1 LDKIYKIYLDTS
13 VINFLFA
20 DDAPEKKEIT
30 IDFFEN
36 FIKKNKYLTYISGLV
51 IEEIQQTKNLD
62 KRKSL
67 LEIIEKYPIDFISTD
82 KTDEIEYLA
91 NKYIEEKVIPEKKFM
106 DAYHIAVCVVNGI
119 DYLVSWNYKHLA
131 NIQKERQVKIIN
143 LSNNYFREFRLITPL
158 ELLNYE

>member
-91 NKYIEEKVIPEKKFM
+91 NKYIEEKIIPEKKFM